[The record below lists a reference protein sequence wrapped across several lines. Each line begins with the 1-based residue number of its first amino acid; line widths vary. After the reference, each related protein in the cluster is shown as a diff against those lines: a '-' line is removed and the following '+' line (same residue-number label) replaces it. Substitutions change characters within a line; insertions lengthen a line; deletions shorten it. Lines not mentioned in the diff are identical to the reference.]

1 MSKKESPFMPGGQS
15 ECAEDVLV
23 SEDGTAT
30 SQRLRAFSYSQKRK
44 QGRCL
49 LQPEV

>member
-1 MSKKESPFMPGGQS
+1 MSKKALLCQVGNLSVQG
-15 ECAEDVLV
+15 LV

-30 SQRLRAFSYSQKRK
+30 SQRLRAFSYSKKRK